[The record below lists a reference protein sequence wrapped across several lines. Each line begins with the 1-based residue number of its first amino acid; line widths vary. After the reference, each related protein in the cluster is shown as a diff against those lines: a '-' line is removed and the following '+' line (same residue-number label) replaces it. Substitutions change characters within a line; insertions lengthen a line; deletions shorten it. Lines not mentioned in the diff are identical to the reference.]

1 MKRSTLLLV
10 FVIAGFSAANAQNF
24 VNTGS
29 GVNQVDKDDER
40 ENAGPA
46 KSEPSPKVIYSD
58 PYSMEHIT
66 MEEEENA
73 IRFDNL
79 PDIAM
84 TLHITDGNGNEVI
97 TKKLSKK
104 TGGANVKGLKK
115 GIHFVTLTS
124 DNTNNRKTFTLNRN

>member
-1 MKRSTLLLV
+1 MKRFTLLLV
-10 FVIAGFSAANAQNF
+10 FVIAGLSAANAQNF
-24 VNTGS
+24 TNTGS
-29 GVNQVDKDDER
+29 GVNQIDKDDER

-46 KSEPSPKVIYSD
+46 KSDPAPKVIYSD

-66 MEEEENA
+66 MEQEENA

-84 TLHITDGNGNEVI
+84 TLHITDGNGNEVL

-104 TGGANVKGLKK
+104 NGTADVKRLRK
-115 GIHFVTLTS
+115 GIHFVTLMS
-124 DNTNNRKTFTLNRN
+124 DNTNSRKSFTLNRN